1 MPCAA
6 DKGFSCELQRA
17 PLLQIRPDDAS
28 FFYLVRGS
36 KGERSNRAG
45 KVDMMGQ
52 RALSL
57 GTEETS
63 SGQSIV
69 NAASTYQSM
78 TR

>member
-1 MPCAA
+1 
-6 DKGFSCELQRA
+6 
-17 PLLQIRPDDAS
+17 
-28 FFYLVRGS
+28 
-36 KGERSNRAG
+36 
-45 KVDMMGQ
+45 MMGQ

-78 TR
+78 KR